1 MRVKKRLGVNGM
13 LHWNT
18 VFDKQGF
25 NMQQGESFQA
35 YPGGVLCSIH
45 RPHLA
50 HVPIA
55 EPEQRQQPE
64 PQATDAETGLTLPVI
79 GIAARLPVSS
89 PGSS

>member
-25 NMQQGESFQA
+25 SVQQGDSFQA
-35 YPGGVLCSIH
+35 FPGGLLCSIH

-50 HVPIA
+50 QIPIA
-55 EPEQRQQPE
+55 EPVQQQPE
-64 PQATDAETGLTLPVI
+64 PQPTDAEKGLTLPVI

-89 PGSS
+89 PANS